1 MILKNILNI
10 LVQNINKVS
19 TAIIL
24 QYELFYKDYPKWFI
38 QNLENNF
45 ANKISKKNILT
56 IKKNKHRSQLTN
68 KKEALN
74 KLKQIFK
81 ISAKRKDFRL
91 KTLVP
96 FKSKMKRSSL
106 KIKNSKKIKYA
117 NYVIVN
123 NKSLNHLKSQLSRI
137 EDL

>member
-1 MILKNILNI
+1 VISIAKNIYI
-10 LVQNINKVS
+10 EDERIKYKAIKSSGSGGQNINKVS

-38 QNLENNF
+38 QNLESNF

-81 ISAKRKDFRL
+81 ISAKKKRFQIKDFN
-91 KTLVP
+91 T
-96 FKSKMKRSSL
+96 
-106 KIKNSKKIKYA
+106 I
-117 NYVIVN
+117 
-123 NKSLNHLKSQLSRI
+123 
-137 EDL
+137 

>member
-1 MILKNILNI
+1 VISIAKNIYI
-10 LVQNINKVS
+10 EDERIKYKAIKSSGSGGQNINKVS

-81 ISAKRKDFRL
+81 ISAKKKDFRL

-106 KIKNSKKIKYA
+106 KIRNSKKKELR
-117 NYVIVN
+117 
-123 NKSLNHLKSQLSRI
+123 KTPKI
-137 EDL
+137 EY